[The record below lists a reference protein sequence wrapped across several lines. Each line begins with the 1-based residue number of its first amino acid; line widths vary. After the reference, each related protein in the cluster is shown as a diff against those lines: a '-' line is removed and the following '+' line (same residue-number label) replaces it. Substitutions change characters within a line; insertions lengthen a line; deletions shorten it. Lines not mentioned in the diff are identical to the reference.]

1 MEHYEPIGLVVREVK
16 RTISVTMLCFPL
28 LFLTHSEDR
37 ALYRGIAAFLS
48 EWVPLYNYSS
58 ATSRSPSSAS
68 RAGREASEKS
78 WWCTSAQS
86 LL

>member
-1 MEHYEPIGLVVREVK
+1 MCLLVSCTK
-16 RTISVTMLCFPL
+16 C
-28 LFLTHSEDR
+28 SEDR

-58 ATSRSPSSAS
+58 ATGRSPISAA
-68 RAGREASEKS
+68 RAGREVPEKG